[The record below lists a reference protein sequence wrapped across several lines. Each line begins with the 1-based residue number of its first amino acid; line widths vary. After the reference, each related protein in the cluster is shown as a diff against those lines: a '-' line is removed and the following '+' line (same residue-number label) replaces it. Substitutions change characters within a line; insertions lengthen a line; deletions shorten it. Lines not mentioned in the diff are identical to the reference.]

1 MSCSNLCVFLV
12 FVGPRPRS
20 FVVSL
25 LFWRRNANLAGGF
38 AGRLVPWFFVFFLFA
53 CFAFAT
59 YFDCTA
65 GTTAFLSPRFSL
77 FIRITGPSLRASSA
91 KPGEKKS
98 HKTTLPWSKQHGRH
112 AMLYIMWTPSG
123 SPPRVKKGG
132 AQLEDLREF
141 DFIRSKGQQS
151 LRAFDQN
158 FQSAK
163 IEKLWLKQIHSTFP
177 CARTFPIILIHTC
190 YDSSGHYLSRG
201 Q

>member
-1 MSCSNLCVFLV
+1 MRSKRHRGRISPVSCSNLCVFLV

-25 LFWRRNANLAGGF
+25 LFLRRNANLAGGF

-65 GTTAFLSPRFSL
+65 GTTAFLSPCFSL

-98 HKTTLPWSKQHGRH
+98 QNYVALEQAAWTTWNVVH
-112 AMLYIMWTPSG
+112 Y
-123 SPPRVKKGG
+123 V
-132 AQLEDLREF
+132 D
-141 DFIRSKGQQS
+141 
-151 LRAFDQN
+151 
-158 FQSAK
+158 AK
-163 IEKLWLKQIHSTFP
+163 WLTTEGEKRG
-177 CARTFPIILIHTC
+177 CAVRRFERI
-190 YDSSGHYLSRG
+190 
-201 Q
+201 